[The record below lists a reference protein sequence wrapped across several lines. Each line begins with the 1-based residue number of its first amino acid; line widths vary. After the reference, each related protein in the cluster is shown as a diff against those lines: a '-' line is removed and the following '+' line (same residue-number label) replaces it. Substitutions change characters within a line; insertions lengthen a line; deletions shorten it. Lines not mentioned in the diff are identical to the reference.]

1 MKMKGIQKN
10 KGDDMAKE
18 LIGVLE
24 GKGKRIGIVVS
35 RFNDLITKRLLE
47 GAYDCLLRHGVK
59 EADITTAWVPGSFEI
74 PPVARKLAANG
85 KLDAVICLGTI
96 IRGETP
102 HFDYI
107 AGQSSKGIGQLALES
122 KIPIIYGVLTCDSV
136 DQAVDRAGTKS
147 GNRGWQAAL
156 TALEMVNLYS
166 SL

>member
-1 MKMKGIQKN
+1 
-10 KGDDMAKE
+10 MAKE
-18 LIGVLE
+18 LIGVLD

-47 GAYDCLLRHGVK
+47 GAYDCLMRHGVK
-59 EADITTAWVPGSFEI
+59 ESDITTAWVPGSFEI
-74 PPVARKLAANG
+74 PPVAKRLAAHG

-107 AGQSSKGIGQLALES
+107 AGQSSKGIGQIALES

-156 TALEMVNLYS
+156 TALEMANLY
-166 SL
+166 LNL

>member
-1 MKMKGIQKN
+1 
-10 KGDDMAKE
+10 MAKE
-18 LIGVLE
+18 LIGVLD

-35 RFNDLITKRLLE
+35 RFNDLITKKLLE

-74 PPVARKLAANG
+74 PPVAKRLAANG

-136 DQAVDRAGTKS
+136 DQAVDRAGAKS
-147 GNRGWQAAL
+147 GNRGWQTAL
-156 TALEMVNLYS
+156 TALEMTNLYS
-166 SL
+166 NL

>member
-1 MKMKGIQKN
+1 
-10 KGDDMAKE
+10 MAKE
-18 LIGVLE
+18 LIGVLD
-24 GKGKRIGIVVS
+24 GKGKRVGIVVS

-74 PPVARKLAANG
+74 PPVAKKLAANG

-122 KIPIIYGVLTCDSV
+122 KIPIIYGILTCDSV
-136 DQAVDRAGTKS
+136 DQAVDRAGAKS

>member
-1 MKMKGIQKN
+1 
-10 KGDDMAKE
+10 MAKE
-18 LIGVLE
+18 LIGVLD

-74 PPVARKLAANG
+74 PPVAKRLAANG

-122 KIPIIYGVLTCDSV
+122 KIPIIYGVLTCDSM
-136 DQAVDRAGTKS
+136 DQAVDRAGAKS

-156 TALEMVNLYS
+156 TALEMANLYS

>member
-1 MKMKGIQKN
+1 
-10 KGDDMAKE
+10 
-18 LIGVLE
+18 
-24 GKGKRIGIVVS
+24 
-35 RFNDLITKRLLE
+35 
-47 GAYDCLLRHGVK
+47 
-59 EADITTAWVPGSFEI
+59 
-74 PPVARKLAANG
+74 
-85 KLDAVICLGTI
+85 AVICLGTI

-136 DQAVDRAGTKS
+136 DQAVDRAGAKS

>member
-1 MKMKGIQKN
+1 
-10 KGDDMAKE
+10 MAKE
-18 LIGVLE
+18 LIGVLD

-47 GAYDCLLRHGVK
+47 GAYDCLMRHGVK
-59 EADITTAWVPGSFEI
+59 ESDITTAWVPGSFEI
-74 PPVARKLAANG
+74 PPVAKRLAANG

-107 AGQSSKGIGQLALES
+107 AGQSSKGIGQIALES

-156 TALEMVNLYS
+156 TALEMANLY
-166 SL
+166 LNL

>member
-1 MKMKGIQKN
+1 
-10 KGDDMAKE
+10 MAKE
-18 LIGVLE
+18 LIGVLD

-47 GAYDCLLRHGVK
+47 GAYDCLLRHSVK
-59 EADITTAWVPGSFEI
+59 ETDITTAWVPGSFEI
-74 PPVARKLAANG
+74 PPVAKRLAANG

-107 AGQSSKGIGQLALES
+107 AGQSSKGIGQIALES

-136 DQAVDRAGTKS
+136 DQAVDRAGAKS

-156 TALEMVNLYS
+156 TALEMANLY
-166 SL
+166 LNL

>member
-1 MKMKGIQKN
+1 
-10 KGDDMAKE
+10 MAKE
-18 LIGVLE
+18 LIGVLD

-35 RFNDLITKRLLE
+35 RFNDLVTKKLLE

-59 EADITTAWVPGSFEI
+59 ETDITTAWVPGSFEI
-74 PPVARKLAANG
+74 PPVAKRLAVNG

-136 DQAVDRAGTKS
+136 DQALDRAGTKS

-156 TALEMVNLYS
+156 TALEMANLY
-166 SL
+166 LEL

>member
-1 MKMKGIQKN
+1 
-10 KGDDMAKE
+10 MAKE
-18 LIGVLE
+18 LIGVLD

-59 EADITTAWVPGSFEI
+59 EADIITAWVPGSFEI
-74 PPVARKLAANG
+74 PPVAKRLAADV

-156 TALEMVNLYS
+156 TALEMANLYS

>member
-1 MKMKGIQKN
+1 
-10 KGDDMAKE
+10 MAKE
-18 LIGVLE
+18 LIGVLD

-74 PPVARKLAANG
+74 PPVAKKLADKG
-85 KLDAVICLGTI
+85 KFDAVICLGTI

-107 AGQSSKGIGQLALES
+107 AGQSSKGIGQIALEN

-136 DQAVDRAGTKS
+136 DQAVDRAGSKS

-156 TALEMVNLYS
+156 TALEMANLY
-166 SL
+166 LNL

>member
-1 MKMKGIQKN
+1 
-10 KGDDMAKE
+10 MAKE
-18 LIGVLE
+18 LIGVLD

-35 RFNDLITKRLLE
+35 RFNDLVTKRLLE

-74 PPVARKLAANG
+74 PPVAKRLAANG

-107 AGQSSKGIGQLALES
+107 AGQSSKGIGQIALES
-122 KIPIIYGVLTCDSV
+122 KIPIIYGVLTCDSAE
-136 DQAVDRAGTKS
+136 QAIDRAGTKS

-156 TALEMVNLYS
+156 TALEMANLYPN
-166 SL
+166 L

>member
-1 MKMKGIQKN
+1 
-10 KGDDMAKE
+10 MAKE
-18 LIGVLE
+18 LIGVLD

-35 RFNDLITKRLLE
+35 RFNDLITKKLLE
-47 GAYDCLLRHGVK
+47 GVYDCLLRHGVK
-59 EADITTAWVPGSFEI
+59 ETDITTAWVPGSFEI
-74 PPVARKLAANG
+74 PPVAKRLAANG
-85 KLDAVICLGTI
+85 QLDAVICLGTI

-107 AGQSSKGIGQLALES
+107 AGQSSKGIGQIALES

-156 TALEMVNLYS
+156 TALEMANLY
-166 SL
+166 LNL

>member
-1 MKMKGIQKN
+1 
-10 KGDDMAKE
+10 MAKE
-18 LIGVLE
+18 LIGVLD
-24 GKGKRIGIVVS
+24 GKGKKIGIVVS
-35 RFNDLITKRLLE
+35 RFNDLVTKRLLE
-47 GAYDCLLRHGVK
+47 GAYDCLQRHGVK

-74 PPVARKLAANG
+74 PPVAKRLAAG
-85 KLDAVICLGTI
+85 GELDAVICLGTI

-122 KIPIIYGVLTCDSV
+122 KIPVIYGILTCDSV
-136 DQAVDRAGTKS
+136 DQAVDRAGAKS

-156 TALEMVNLYS
+156 TALEMTNLYS

>member
-1 MKMKGIQKN
+1 
-10 KGDDMAKE
+10 MAKE
-18 LIGVLE
+18 LIGVLD

-35 RFNDLITKRLLE
+35 RFNDLVTKRLLE

-59 EADITTAWVPGSFEI
+59 ETDITTAWVPGSFEI
-74 PPVARKLAANG
+74 PPVAKRLAANG

-107 AGQSSKGIGQLALES
+107 AGQSSKGIGKIALES
-122 KIPIIYGVLTCDSV
+122 KIPVIYGVLTCDSV
-136 DQAVDRAGTKS
+136 DQAVDRAGAKS

-156 TALEMVNLYS
+156 TTLEMINLYS

>member
-1 MKMKGIQKN
+1 
-10 KGDDMAKE
+10 MAKE
-18 LIGVLE
+18 LIGVLD

-35 RFNDLITKRLLE
+35 RFNDLITKKLLE
-47 GAYDCLLRHGVK
+47 SVYDCLVRHGVK

-74 PPVARKLAANG
+74 PPVAKRLAAKG

-136 DQAVDRAGTKS
+136 DQAMDRAGAKS

-156 TALEMVNLYS
+156 TALEMTNLYS

>member
-1 MKMKGIQKN
+1 
-10 KGDDMAKE
+10 MAKE
-18 LIGVLE
+18 LIGVLD
-24 GKGKRIGIVVS
+24 GKDKRIGIVVS

-74 PPVARKLAANG
+74 PPVAKKLAAKG

-107 AGQSSKGIGQLALES
+107 AGQSSKGIGQIALES
-122 KIPIIYGVLTCDSV
+122 KIPIIYGVLTCDSAE
-136 DQAVDRAGTKS
+136 QAIDRAGTKS

-156 TALEMVNLYS
+156 TALEMANLYPN
-166 SL
+166 L

>member
-1 MKMKGIQKN
+1 
-10 KGDDMAKE
+10 MAKE
-18 LIGVLE
+18 LIGVLD

-74 PPVARKLAANG
+74 PPVAKRLAANG

-122 KIPIIYGVLTCDSV
+122 KIPIIYGVLTCDSAE
-136 DQAVDRAGTKS
+136 QAIDRAGTKS

-156 TALEMVNLYS
+156 TALEMANLYPN
-166 SL
+166 L

>member
-1 MKMKGIQKN
+1 
-10 KGDDMAKE
+10 MAKE
-18 LIGVLE
+18 LIGVLD

-74 PPVARKLAANG
+74 PPVAKRLAANG

-136 DQAVDRAGTKS
+136 DQAVDRAGAKS

-156 TALEMVNLYS
+156 TALEMANLYS
-166 SL
+166 NL

>member
-1 MKMKGIQKN
+1 
-10 KGDDMAKE
+10 MAKE
-18 LIGVLE
+18 LIGVLD

-59 EADITTAWVPGSFEI
+59 ETDITTAWVPGSFEI
-74 PPVARKLAANG
+74 PPVAKRLAANG

-136 DQAVDRAGTKS
+136 DQAVDRAGAKS

-156 TALEMVNLYS
+156 TALEMTNLYS

>member
-1 MKMKGIQKN
+1 
-10 KGDDMAKE
+10 MAKE
-18 LIGVLE
+18 LIGVLD

-74 PPVARKLAANG
+74 PPVAKRLAANG

-156 TALEMVNLYS
+156 TALEMANLYS

>member
-1 MKMKGIQKN
+1 
-10 KGDDMAKE
+10 MAKE
-18 LIGVLE
+18 LIGVLD

-59 EADITTAWVPGSFEI
+59 EADITAAWVPGSFEI
-74 PPVARKLAANG
+74 PPVAKRLAANG

-107 AGQSSKGIGQLALES
+107 AGQSSKSIGQLALES

-136 DQAVDRAGTKS
+136 DQAVDRAGAKS
-147 GNRGWQAAL
+147 NNRGWQAAL
-156 TALEMVNLYS
+156 TALEMTNLYS
-166 SL
+166 SF

>member
-1 MKMKGIQKN
+1 
-10 KGDDMAKE
+10 MAKE
-18 LIGVLE
+18 LIGVLD
-24 GKGKRIGIVVS
+24 GKGKRVGIVVS

-59 EADITTAWVPGSFEI
+59 ETDITTAWVPGSFEI
-74 PPVARKLAANG
+74 PPVAKRLAANG

-156 TALEMVNLYS
+156 TALEMANLYS
-166 SL
+166 NL

>member
-1 MKMKGIQKN
+1 
-10 KGDDMAKE
+10 MAKE
-18 LIGVLE
+18 LIGVLD

-35 RFNDLITKRLLE
+35 RFNDLITKKLLE
-47 GAYDCLLRHGVK
+47 GACDCLLRHGVK

-74 PPVARKLAANG
+74 PPVAKRLAANG

-136 DQAVDRAGTKS
+136 DQAADRAGAKS

-156 TALEMVNLYS
+156 TALEMANLYS
-166 SL
+166 NL

>member
-1 MKMKGIQKN
+1 
-10 KGDDMAKE
+10 MAKE
-18 LIGVLE
+18 LIGVLD

-35 RFNDLITKRLLE
+35 RFNNLITKKLLE

-59 EADITTAWVPGSFEI
+59 ETDITTAWVPGSFEI
-74 PPVARKLAANG
+74 PPVAKRLATNG

-136 DQAVDRAGTKS
+136 DQAVDRAGAKS

-156 TALEMVNLYS
+156 TALEMANLY
-166 SL
+166 LNL

>member
-1 MKMKGIQKN
+1 
-10 KGDDMAKE
+10 MAKE
-18 LIGVLE
+18 LIGVLD
-24 GKGKRIGIVVS
+24 GKGKRVGIVVS

-59 EADITTAWVPGSFEI
+59 ETDITTAWVPGSFEI
-74 PPVARKLAANG
+74 PPVAKKLAANG

-156 TALEMVNLYS
+156 TALEMANLYS
-166 SL
+166 NL

>member
-1 MKMKGIQKN
+1 
-10 KGDDMAKE
+10 MAKE
-18 LIGVLE
+18 LIGVLD

-35 RFNDLITKRLLE
+35 RFNDLVTKRLLE

-74 PPVARKLAANG
+74 PPVAKRLAANG

-122 KIPIIYGVLTCDSV
+122 KIPVIYGILTCDSV
-136 DQAVDRAGTKS
+136 DQAVDRAGAKS

-156 TALEMVNLYS
+156 TALEMANLYMG
-166 SL
+166 L

>member
-1 MKMKGIQKN
+1 
-10 KGDDMAKE
+10 MAKE
-18 LIGVLE
+18 LIGVLD

-35 RFNDLITKRLLE
+35 RFNDLITKKLLE
-47 GAYDCLLRHGVK
+47 GVYDCLLRHGVK
-59 EADITTAWVPGSFEI
+59 ETDIITAWVPGSFEI
-74 PPVARKLAANG
+74 PPVAKRLAANG

-136 DQAVDRAGTKS
+136 DQAADRAGAKS

-156 TALEMVNLYS
+156 TALEMINLYS

>member
-1 MKMKGIQKN
+1 
-10 KGDDMAKE
+10 MAKE
-18 LIGVLE
+18 LIGVLD

-35 RFNDLITKRLLE
+35 RFNDLVTKRLLK
-47 GAYDCLLRHGVK
+47 GVYDCLLRHGVK

-74 PPVARKLAANG
+74 PPVAKRLAAKGN
-85 KLDAVICLGTI
+85 LDAVICLGTI

-107 AGQSSKGIGQLALES
+107 AGQSSRGIGQLALDS

-136 DQAVDRAGTKS
+136 DQAVDRAGAKS

-156 TALEMVNLYS
+156 TALEMVNLYAE
-166 SL
+166 L

>member
-1 MKMKGIQKN
+1 
-10 KGDDMAKE
+10 MAKE
-18 LIGVLE
+18 LIGVLD
-24 GKGKRIGIVVS
+24 GKGKRVGIVVS

-59 EADITTAWVPGSFEI
+59 ETDITTAWVPGSFEI
-74 PPVARKLAANG
+74 PPVAKRLAANG

-136 DQAVDRAGTKS
+136 DQAVDRAGAKS

-156 TALEMVNLYS
+156 TALEMANLYS
-166 SL
+166 NL

>member
-1 MKMKGIQKN
+1 
-10 KGDDMAKE
+10 MAKE
-18 LIGVLE
+18 LIGVLD

-59 EADITTAWVPGSFEI
+59 EADIITAWVPGSFEI
-74 PPVARKLAANG
+74 PPVAKKLAANG

-122 KIPIIYGVLTCDSV
+122 NIPIIYGVLTCDSV
-136 DQAVDRAGTKS
+136 DQAVDRAGAKS
-147 GNRGWQAAL
+147 NNRGWQAAL
-156 TALEMVNLYS
+156 TALEMANLY
-166 SL
+166 LGL

>member
-1 MKMKGIQKN
+1 
-10 KGDDMAKE
+10 MAKE
-18 LIGVLE
+18 LIGVLD

-35 RFNDLITKRLLE
+35 RFNDLVTKRLLE

-74 PPVARKLAANG
+74 PPVAKRLAANG
-85 KLDAVICLGTI
+85 KMDAVICLGTI
-96 IRGETP
+96 VRGETP

-136 DQAVDRAGTKS
+136 DQAVDRAGGKS
-147 GNRGWQAAL
+147 SNRGWQAAL
-156 TALEMVNLYS
+156 TALEMANLYS
-166 SL
+166 NL

>member
-1 MKMKGIQKN
+1 MRTKEQ
-10 KGDDMAKE
+10 GDNMAKE
-18 LIGVLE
+18 LIGVLD

-35 RFNDLITKRLLE
+35 RFNDLVTKKLLE

-59 EADITTAWVPGSFEI
+59 ETDITTAWVPGSFEI
-74 PPVARKLAANG
+74 PPVAKRLAVNG

-136 DQAVDRAGTKS
+136 DQALDRAGTKS

-156 TALEMVNLYS
+156 TALEMANLY
-166 SL
+166 LEL

>member
-1 MKMKGIQKN
+1 
-10 KGDDMAKE
+10 MAKE
-18 LIGVLE
+18 LIGVLD

-74 PPVARKLAANG
+74 PPVAKRLAANG

-107 AGQSSKGIGQLALES
+107 AGQSSKGIGQIALES

-136 DQAVDRAGTKS
+136 DQAVDRAGAKS

-156 TALEMVNLYS
+156 TALEMANLYS
-166 SL
+166 NL

>member
-1 MKMKGIQKN
+1 
-10 KGDDMAKE
+10 MAKE
-18 LIGVLE
+18 LIGVLD

-74 PPVARKLAANG
+74 PPVAKRLAANG

-107 AGQSSKGIGQLALES
+107 AGQSSKGIGQIALES

-136 DQAVDRAGTKS
+136 DQAIDRAGAKT

-156 TALEMVNLYS
+156 TALEMANLY
-166 SL
+166 LGL